1 MLNLHCKQLRVIP
14 IELAFNSFSKSKSN
28 SSNKCRKAFS
38 ADVRSSPNTGSSYLL
53 ILSSLLGIEI
63 VLIMVIGGWCE
74 RDVGTHLYIV
84 PRLVSPVL
92 EIRTLLDHGECG
104 ESH

>member
-1 MLNLHCKQLRVIP
+1 
-14 IELAFNSFSKSKSN
+14 
-28 SSNKCRKAFS
+28 
-38 ADVRSSPNTGSSYLL
+38 
-53 ILSSLLGIEI
+53 
-63 VLIMVIGGWCE
+63 MVIGGWCE